1 MNHYLSFKTI
11 YLRPLFITLGIVFFT
26 NIFLLIY
33 LLIRNTYRI
42 EKAIKPALNGIQA
55 LSKSETFH
63 LDEKGE
69 LSEINICLNHAG
81 EYLQKKDNT
90 RAEWIRGVSHD
101 IRTPLSIIL
110 GYACEIEDDTNL
122 PIITRKQ
129 AKAIRKKKRKTT
141 ITYF

>member
-81 EYLQKKDNT
+81 EYLQKKITHVQNGF
-90 RAEWIRGVSHD
+90 GVFHMISVHHF
-101 IRTPLSIIL
+101 LS
-110 GYACEIEDDTNL
+110 
-122 PIITRKQ
+122 
-129 AKAIRKKKRKTT
+129 
-141 ITYF
+141 F